1 MTDLLNLVPAVAMAR
16 AVRNDIETF
25 VQEDVN
31 ATLASGSSPATTTDD
46 GGGSTQVEISGGA
59 KRALGFVA
67 IALIL
72 SLVVFVLNIVGIV
85 YEFRCKYTLLGVIS
99 ILGLFFGLPIG
110 MIFYIVYLVNPS
122 ICQA

>member
-31 ATLASGSSPATTTDD
+31 ATLASESSHATTTDD
-46 GGGSTQVEISGGA
+46 GGSTQVEISGGA

>member
-31 ATLASGSSPATTTDD
+31 AT
-46 GGGSTQVEISGGA
+46 
-59 KRALGFVA
+59 
-67 IALIL
+67 L